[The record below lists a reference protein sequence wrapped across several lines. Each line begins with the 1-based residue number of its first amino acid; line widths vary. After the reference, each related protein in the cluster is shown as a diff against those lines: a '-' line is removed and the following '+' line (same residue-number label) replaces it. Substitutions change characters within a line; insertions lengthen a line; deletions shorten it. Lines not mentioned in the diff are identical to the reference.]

1 VTGGP
6 LLRAPPPRSGPAAGP
21 APRGERRRTAL
32 SSAWK
37 ILRRRRPPP
46 VVNELKRRHFAF
58 KELLHANNE
67 ALHIL
72 ADLEGKLDAPDT
84 VTTSY
89 MRSRVVALTV
99 HVCRIVRN
107 LEVVANRQYPT
118 LHQTLARRVRALES
132 KLAQERGVE
141 AREYAIPLAAI
152 RPEMGDAV
160 GAKTATLAEMKNRL
174 GLSVPDGFVLTT
186 RAYERFYE
194 HNLLSAG
201 INTLRMEFNVHDP
214 ESVNRTSRHIQDLV
228 CAGEFPPDLE
238 EAILE
243 AYAGLEERC
252 GPGLR
257 LAVRSS
263 AIGEDGIQ
271 SSFAGLY
278 ESYLNVR
285 GEGLLPAYKR
295 VLASKYTTR
304 ALYYKAKKGLVDEDI
319 PMCVCCL
326 RMVDAAISGVMY
338 TQDPFRPGRV
348 HISAG
353 WGLGPGIVAG
363 EVQPDIFSLD
373 KGTGRVL
380 STKVSTQAT
389 MLMPENGKGTREAPV
404 PRLHADEP
412 CLTEEDLAELHRV
425 GGLLERHYQGPQ
437 DVEFS
442 LDQEGALHLLQTR
455 ALALSPIADAEEA
468 GREAARPDGLL
479 FECPEADVACRG
491 AGAGVAH
498 VVRTPR
504 DVERFPPPGVRV
516 VRTLMADWMALVGR
530 VKAIVAEVG
539 SPTGHMASIARE
551 FKVPML
557 VNVKDATR
565 RVPEGEWVTL
575 DASRRALYRGRVD
588 SLVSA
593 GGEAAQMLRDSPV
606 YKTLE
611 AVLASVSPLNL
622 TDPRARNFR
631 PAGCRT
637 LHDIMRFCHEES
649 INAMF
654 SFSDSPAFQRGK
666 VFQLAI
672 PVPLRI
678 FVVDLGRGL
687 SGVEGGRRQIE
698 LDHVA
703 SLPFRAIIEGM
714 TTPGVRWAG
723 HVPLG
728 FKSLVSVFA
737 NTLYDPMKH
746 ERELG
751 ARSYAIV
758 SGHYVNFSSRL
769 GYHFSTLDAFC
780 GDEPNSNYI
789 SFRFKGG
796 AASVDKRRRR
806 AAFIARILVAN
817 GFWMDQKE
825 DLVNAVFKNFPLN
838 ETRERLVMLG
848 RLMGCA
854 RQLDVAMESPDHVSY
869 FVDLFLQG
877 KYNFFSLSDGRSPP
891 AEG

>member
-1 VTGGP
+1 LFKG
-6 LLRAPPPRSGPAAGP
+6 LNIFKRRS
-21 APRGERRRTAL
+21 
-32 SSAWK
+32 K
-37 ILRRRRPPP
+37 PP
-46 VVNELKRRHFAF
+46 VVDELKKRHFAF

-67 ALHIL
+67 ALRIL
-72 ADLEGKLDAPDT
+72 ADLEGKPAVPESL
-84 VTTSY
+84 TTSY

-99 HVCRIVRN
+99 NVCKIVRN
-107 LEVVANRQYPT
+107 LETVSGKEYPT
-118 LHQTLARRVRALES
+118 LHQTLERRVRALEK
-132 KLAQERGVE
+132 KLAQARGGE
-141 AREYAIPLAAI
+141 TREYVIPLTEIEADM
-152 RPEMGDAV
+152 RDSV
-160 GAKTATLAEMKNRL
+160 GAKTANLAEMKTLL

-186 RAYERFYE
+186 RAYERFYDYNRLE
-194 HNLLSAG
+194 AG

-214 ESVNRTSRHIQDLV
+214 ESVNRTSRHIKDLIY
-228 CAGEFPPDLE
+228 AGGVPPDLE
-238 EAILE
+238 EAIRK
-243 AYAGLEERC
+243 AYAALEERF
-252 GPGLR
+252 GPGVR

-263 AIGEDGIQ
+263 AIGEDSVQ

-278 ESYLNVR
+278 ESCLNVS
-285 GEGLLPAYKR
+285 GSGILHAYKQ

-304 ALYYKAKKGLVDEDI
+304 ALYYKAKKGLADEDI
-319 PMCVCCL
+319 PMCVCCI
-326 RMVDAAISGVMY
+326 RMVDAVISGVMY
-338 TQDPFRPGRV
+338 TQDPFQPGRV
-348 HISAG
+348 YISAG

-363 EVQPDIFSLD
+363 EIQPDTFLLE
-373 KGTGRVL
+373 KETGRVL
-380 STKVSTQAT
+380 ETKVSAQAT
-389 MLMPENGKGTREAPV
+389 MLVPEDGKGIREVPV

-412 CLTEEDLAELHRV
+412 CLDDKDLAGLFRV
-425 GGLLERHYQGPQ
+425 AGILEGHYQGPQ

-442 LDQEGALHLLQTR
+442 IDEAGALHLLQTR
-455 ALALSPIADAEEA
+455 ALDCSENSDADEPQGEA
-468 GREAARPDGLL
+468 VRPEGLL
-479 FECPEADVACRG
+479 FDCPEADVACRG

-498 VVRTPR
+498 VVREAR
-504 DVERFPPPGVRV
+504 DMERFPPVGVLV
-516 VRTLMADWMALVGR
+516 VRSLMPDWMELVGR
-530 VKAIVAEVG
+530 VKAIVTEVG

-575 DASRRALYRGRVD
+575 DASGRALYLGQVESLINSD
-588 SLVSA
+588 SESLQIIR
-593 GGEAAQMLRDSPV
+593 ESPV

-622 TDPRARNFR
+622 TNPRDRNFR

-654 SFSDSPAFQRGK
+654 SFSDSPTFQKGK
-666 VFQLAI
+666 VFQLSI

-687 SGVEGGRRQIE
+687 TGVDEGRREIRAE
-698 LDHVA
+698 HVA
-703 SLPFRAIIEGM
+703 SAPFRAVIDGM

-751 ARSYAIV
+751 ARSYGIV
-758 SGHYVNFSSRL
+758 SNNYVNFSSRL
-769 GYHFSTLDAFC
+769 GYHFSTLDAYC
-780 GDEPNSNYI
+780 GEEPNSNYI

-796 AASVDKRRRR
+796 AASVDKRQRR
-806 AAFIARILVAN
+806 AEFIARILVAN

-825 DLVNAVFKNFPLN
+825 DLVNAMFKNFPMG
-838 ETRERLVMLG
+838 ETLERLVMLG

-854 RQLDVAMESPDHVSY
+854 RQLDVAMESAAHVSY

-877 KYNFFSLSDGRSPP
+877 KYNFFSLSGSGDGDK
-891 AEG
+891 EKTQ